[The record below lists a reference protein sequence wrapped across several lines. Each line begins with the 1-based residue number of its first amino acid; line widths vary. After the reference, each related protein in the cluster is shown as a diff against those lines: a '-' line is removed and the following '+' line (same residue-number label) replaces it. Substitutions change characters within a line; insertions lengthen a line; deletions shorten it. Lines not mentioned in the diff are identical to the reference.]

1 MFVRLS
7 DRAQTERVL
16 LVSRRRLGF
25 MCTYCISKK
34 KIEHGCQ
41 HTQCITTLKL
51 SRHPLNASNN
61 HTGQHHHIY
70 LINNIVIQS
79 HFQNKLIFA
88 VCGQVL
94 LSP

>member
-41 HTQCITTLKL
+41 HTQCITT
-51 SRHPLNASNN
+51 NN